1 MFVFVFVC
9 FPGSRES
16 SGSNLLFGGGSTPT
30 AQHLVNRLGK
40 ASKVVISTKGVVAA
54 APEKNEIPD
63 GSKDK
68 HKLLRHG
75 DVCLTPGC
83 VRAASEILRNMN
95 ESVSPC
101 DDFYHFAC
109 GGWLKEQVIPE
120 DRTTVS
126 RFTLIQDELNHK
138 LRLLV
143 ESNEPVDEASIF
155 GQMRKFYR
163 SCMNLSAIERS
174 GDTQIHVTL
183 KKLGGWPVIVGKAYE
198 VDKFDFVDMLIRF
211 RELGYTHDIIF
222 DLSVTPDYRNN
233 TRHVID
239 LDEGSLGMPDR
250 NYLLR
255 GLSDPT
261 VAAYYKLM
269 VDSATILGAGQ
280 REAEDEMR
288 KVLDFETNLAKN
300 CLPREQKRNVSAL
313 YNKMR
318 LKDVEGLAPNIEW
331 TKYFNSL
338 LGHNVTEEDDIIV
351 SVPNYL
357 KVMDQ
362 MIVQTDKR

>member
-1 MFVFVFVC
+1 M
-9 FPGSRES
+9 
-16 SGSNLLFGGGSTPT
+16 GGSTPT
-30 AQHLVNRLGK
+30 AQHLINRLSKSSK
-40 ASKVVISTKGVVAA
+40 AVS
-54 APEKNEIPD
+54 PEKNEIPD
-63 GSKDK
+63 GKDK
-68 HKLLRHG
+68 HKMMRHG
-75 DVCLTPGC
+75 NVCLTPGC

-143 ESNEPVDEASIF
+143 ESTETANESPIF
-155 GQMRKFYR
+155 SEMRKFYR
-163 SCMNLSAIERS
+163 SCMNLSAIEKK
-174 GDTQIHVTL
+174 GETQMQITL
-183 KKLGGWPVIVGKAYE
+183 KKLGSWPVIFGENYDTKN
-198 VDKFDFVDMLIRF
+198 FNFVDMLIRF

-255 GLSDPT
+255 GLNDST

-269 VDSATILGAGQ
+269 MDSATILGANK
-280 REAEDEMR
+280 EAAEKEML
-288 KVLDFETNLAKN
+288 KVLNFETNVAKH
-300 CLPREQKRNVSAL
+300 CLPREQKRNVSML
-313 YNKMR
+313 YNKMK
-318 LKDVEGLAPNIEW
+318 LKDVEQLAPNIDW
-331 TKYFNSL
+331 RKYFNVL
-338 LGHNVTEEDDIIV
+338 LKHSITDEDDIIV
-351 SVPNYL
+351 SVPQYL
-357 KVMDQ
+357 KTMNQ
-362 MIVQTDKR
+362 ILLETDKR